1 MIQRGS
7 DTSFT
12 NLWSLLL
19 FIQSLLHYIENAQ
32 ENKKNTILSYNI
44 AENRK
49 RVKRTIRKP
58 NNSLEQPSSDTFSQ
72 TIGKPNNYNV
82 LLIKKPIKPKY
93 RVHYKMIF
101 QLLKFSVSFIP

>member
-1 MIQRGS
+1 MHSIFWFDCQTIGKPNNSLEQPSS
-7 DTSFT
+7 DTF
-12 NLWSLLL
+12 SL
-19 FIQSLLHYIENAQ
+19 
-32 ENKKNTILSYNI
+32 TIG
-44 AENRK
+44 
-49 RVKRTIRKP
+49 KP

-101 QLLKFSVSFIP
+101 QLQACRREKSFYNALYMLFNKTL